1 MIETRHEL
9 QDVNPAQPL
18 VFAAF
23 TLFLVAA
30 ALVASLGVFRLFI
43 NREIPN
49 IQGSGLETLTEHFPE
64 PRLQT
69 APHDDLLRIQEK
81 DRNFLRS
88 YGWMDREH
96 RIVRIPVDR
105 AIDITLEKGLPEFP
119 EGEQK

>member
-1 MIETRHEL
+1 MIESRHEL
-9 QDVNPAQPL
+9 QDSSPARAAI
-18 VFAAF
+18 FTAF

-30 ALVASLGVFRLFI
+30 VLAASLGVFHLFTD
-43 NREIPN
+43 RESPN
-49 IQGSGLETLTEHFPE
+49 IQGSGLEVLTGTFPE

-81 DRNFLRS
+81 DRNLLRG

-96 RIVRIPVDR
+96 RVVRIPVDR
-105 AIDITLEKGLPEFP
+105 AIDIALEKGLPEFP